1 MKRGQILGIL
11 ALLLVCVVTVIPA
24 MAVVPITH
32 DAATDYYNA
41 AVQLTANGDYAG
53 AIALYDKAL
62 SSNTT
67 MMNRTDALLYTFQG
81 KSYAQIQLGN
91 YTDVIVTV
99 DTGLEK
105 FPTDPMLWNNKGY
118 AQYSLGK
125 YADAVT
131 SYDRALASDGN
142 NTLALSNKGDALVKL
157 GNYQDAIMTY
167 KAALENDPDN
177 NATAT
182 KLADAEKAAASTLPV
197 TLIVLVVVVIIAAAG
212 VTYYVTRKIRDS
224 SKKATDTPDKKTGT
238 KKNKK

>member
-1 MKRGQILGIL
+1 M
-11 ALLLVCVVTVIPA
+11 
-24 MAVVPITH
+24 PITH

-62 SSNTT
+62 GSNTT

-91 YTDVIVTV
+91 YTDVIVTI

-142 NTLALSNKGDALVKL
+142 NTLALINKGDALVKL

-167 KAALENDPDN
+167 KAALENDPGN

-182 KLADAEKAAASTLPV
+182 KLADAEKAAASTLAGY
-197 TLIVLVVVVIIAAAG
+197 TDRSRCGGDHCCGRCHVLCHQ
-212 VTYYVTRKIRDS
+212 KDS
-224 SKKATDTPDKKTGT
+224 RQQQKGHRYTGQ
-238 KKNKK
+238 KNRHEEK